1 MKMTMMKLARMCEA
15 LENASTQKRKIEII
29 RESIRAFDCPELAL
43 QILAN
48 DLDSNNIG
56 SGRAITWLAKMFG
69 VFEDEI
75 QAQADTWGDVAE
87 GMHQFLDAN
96 EKNEKIGLLSFYNL
110 ITLDCSSINSD
121 SYATISSIVPQLTN
135 LEVKWFIRYWLRKP
149 RHGVSYSL
157 VIKALSKEFPDKNI
171 GTLEYNTSID
181 ALWNWGEHDVEIDSS
196 RMLGHFIKPMLAK
209 SYGGNNKLP
218 VDYVID
224 IKYDGNRY
232 QIHKVGDEVLIFSRS
247 GKLVTDQF
255 PDVAAQIK
263 EVIKYDIILDC
274 EILPVEYFDAEHI
287 YWEPREH
294 KRMATRV
301 HSKDKQKAVQEC
313 PVACVVFD
321 MLFHNGMDIMSD
333 PYYFRL
339 RQMDTWLWFDK
350 LEAPLLYVASK
361 YRPKKEDKEW
371 EGFEWDKNFG
381 IEAAYNIAINRGFE
395 GVMIKDLHAKY
406 EAGKRSAKLLKHKPP
421 LVELDVVISSAK
433 YGEGK
438 RSMVFG
444 TYGISVK
451 EGDAYTHIGYVGTGL
466 TDEELRR
473 LTNQLKTIVEEYE
486 SDEWFFLPRV
496 VLELR
501 ADLVSQDKDGNYSL
515 RFPRVH
521 RIRDDKFPADINTM
535 DDLMRLS

>member
-1 MKMTMMKLARMCEA
+1 MKLARMCEA
-15 LENASTQKRKIEII
+15 LENVSTQKRKIEII
-29 RESIRAFDCPELAL
+29 RESIRAFDSPELAL
-43 QILAN
+43 KILAN

-56 SGRAITWLAKMFG
+56 LGRATTWLAKMFG

-75 QAQADTWGDVAE
+75 QAQSDTWGDVAE
-87 GMHQFLDAN
+87 GMYQFIDN
-96 EKNEKIGLLSFYNL
+96 PEKNEKIGLLSFYNL
-110 ITLDCSSINSD
+110 INLDCSSINSD
-121 SYATISSIVPQLTN
+121 SYTTISSIVPQLTN

-149 RHGVSYSL
+149 RHGVSHSI
-157 VIKALSKEFPDKNI
+157 VIKALSKEFPDKEI
-171 GTLEYNTSID
+171 ETLEYNSSID
-181 ALWNWGEHDVEIDSS
+181 ALWNLGEHGVEIDSN

-209 SYGGNNKLP
+209 SYGGTIKIP
-218 VDYVID
+218 DDYVID

-232 QIHKVGDEVLIFSRS
+232 QIHKIGNDVLIFSRS

-263 EVIKYDIILDC
+263 TTIEHDAILDC
-274 EILPVEYFDAEHI
+274 EILPVEYFDDEHI

-321 MLFHNGMDIMSD
+321 MLYHNGVDYMGE
-333 PYYFRL
+333 PYYRRL
-339 RQMDTWLWFDK
+339 KQVNTWLRFDE
-350 LEAPLLYVASK
+350 LEAPLLYVATK
-361 YRPKKEDKEW
+361 YQQKEGDKEW
-371 EGFEWDKNFG
+371 EAFEWDKDFG

-395 GVMIKDLHAKY
+395 GIMIKDLHGGY

-451 EGDAYTHIGYVGTGL
+451 EEDNYTHIGYVGTGL
-466 TDEELRR
+466 KDDDLRR
-473 LTNQLKTIVEEYE
+473 LTNQLKTIVEGYE

-501 ADLVSQDKDGNYSL
+501 ADLVSQDKNGNYSL

-535 DDLMRLS
+535 DDLIELS